1 MVIRGGVSGCGGE
14 ERKNWMKTVKRYNL
28 PVIKEISTRN
38 IMYNMINIV
47 NTAVLYMKLVKRIN
61 SEILPQEKEI
71 FSISSFSYLYAMMD
85 VH

>member
-1 MVIRGGVSGCGGE
+1 
-14 ERKNWMKTVKRYNL
+14 
-28 PVIKEISTRN
+28 
-38 IMYNMINIV
+38 MYNMINIV

-71 FSISSFSYLYAMMD
+71 FSISLFSYLYEMMD